1 MKDLATELKNVQT
14 SLHELQR
21 MLLTILKKEREGV
34 MGVALNPAEWFQML
48 LSAPEYVWLKT
59 LNSFISDLDALSE
72 SSKVTTQDLAI
83 VRAELERLFFKEDG
97 DAASFN
103 AHYRKLFANHHDVMY
118 SHGHLKTAFLSLP
131 DEVPPFNADEVRLG
145 WHKIGASKRKLLN

>member
-1 MKDLATELKNVQT
+1 MKDFGPDLKSVQAT
-14 SLHELQR
+14 LHELQR
-21 MLLTILKKEREGV
+21 LLLGILKKERE
-34 MGVALNPAEWFQML
+34 VASGKVLNPAEWFQIL

-59 LNSFISDLDALSE
+59 LNSLISDLDALNE
-72 SSKVTTQDLAI
+72 SSKLTIQDVAI

-118 SHGHLKTAFLSLP
+118 SHGHLKTAYSSLP
-131 DEVPPFNADEVRLG
+131 EETPPFNAEEVRRG

>member
-1 MKDLATELKNVQT
+1 MKDLATDLKNVQA

-21 MLLTILKKEREGV
+21 LLLGILRKEREGLI
-34 MGVALNPAEWFQML
+34 GKALNPAEWFQIL
-48 LSAPEYVWLKT
+48 LSAPEYMWLKA

-72 SSKVTTQDLAI
+72 AAKLTTQDLAI
-83 VRAELERLFFKEDG
+83 VRAELERMFFKEDG

-118 SHGHLKTAFLSLP
+118 SHGHLKTAFSSLP
-131 DEVPPFNADEVRLG
+131 DETPPFNADEVRRG